1 MNYSTFSKN
10 NRARLKIHHFLITRF
25 NVEYLEKVE
34 ANLCISVE
42 DWLEKR
48 FELFFTY
55 CYPSVVQQS
64 EKDFTWLIY
73 FDLNTPDAYIER
85 ILKKDFAKVIK
96 PAFATTWENINENIR
111 GEISQFDI
119 EKSDLIISSRLDND
133 DAISTDYIKTIQ
145 DAVKSKVWANS
156 QLPFAIDLNNGLVF
170 SSKKGCLYSVS
181 RRSNPFISLVASF
194 HGNLETV
201 FDYQHQE
208 ITSRFKSIQIKGT
221 PLWFQNIHDT
231 NISNRA
237 YGKLKLFGYES
248 LQREFGV
255 NVELGKVSVGSLITM
270 KTKEVFRRLSKKISN
285 KCSWFR

>member
-1 MNYSTFSKN
+1 M
-10 NRARLKIHHFLITRF
+10 ITRF

-34 ANLCISVE
+34 ANLSISVD
-42 DWLEKR
+42 DWLERR

-64 EKDFTWLIY
+64 EMDFTWLIY

-96 PAFATTWENINENIR
+96 PAFATTWKNINENIR
-111 GEISQFDI
+111 GEISHFDI
-119 EKSDLIISSRLDND
+119 EENDLIISSRLDND
-133 DAISTDYIKTIQ
+133 DALSADYIITIQ
-145 DAVKSKVWANS
+145 EAVKSKFLLER
-156 QLPFAIDLNNGLVF
+156 QLPFAIDLKNGLVY
-170 SSKKGCLYSVS
+170 SSKESCLYSVS
-181 RRSNPFISLVASF
+181 RKSNPFISLVASNQ
-194 HGNLETV
+194 GNLETV

-208 ITSRFKSIQIKGT
+208 ITSRFKSIQISGK

-255 NVELGKVSVGSLITM
+255 NVELGKVRVGRLITM
-270 KTKEVFRRLSKKISN
+270 KTKEVFRRLSKMIFK
-285 KCSWFR
+285 KCSWFQ